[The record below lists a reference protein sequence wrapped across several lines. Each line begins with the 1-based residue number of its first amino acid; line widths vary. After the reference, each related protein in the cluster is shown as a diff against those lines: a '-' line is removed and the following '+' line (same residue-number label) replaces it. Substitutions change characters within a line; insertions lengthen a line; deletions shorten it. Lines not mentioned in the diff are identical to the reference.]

1 MIKFRTKNKAFAL
14 RKTGAAALITAA
26 TLTLALLFTGC
37 PQKAKPKAQEP
48 TPPEY
53 TPVAHGKLK
62 EYIQNLPAGDTVH
75 KIEVTGLKKEHL
87 NDSGSGSLRSI
98 LHFGLNKKV
107 ALKLPKTVEGLT
119 DMSNCFAECENLVSV
134 ANIPSG
140 VRDMRGCF
148 EGCIRLKTAPV
159 IPYGVLEMSY
169 CFQGCKNLTSVT
181 LKCGCIPHFFEDTFK
196 DCTALG
202 VDSIKVPKAAYH
214 QFITAEALNKM
225 AVPGTD
231 DEEKKAKFKGLAEL
245 NP

>member
-1 MIKFRTKNKAFAL
+1 MKQRV
-14 RKTGAAALITAA
+14 KTILFIGLALI
-26 TLTLALLFTGC
+26 ALFGMTGC
-37 PQKAKPKAQEP
+37 PQAAKPEEP
-48 TPPEY
+48 PAPPEY

-119 DMSNCFAECENLVSV
+119 DMSNCFLECENLVSV

-140 VRDMRGCF
+140 VTDMRGCF

-169 CFQGCKNLTSVT
+169 CFKGCTSLTSVT
-181 LKCGCIPHFFEDTFK
+181 LKCNYNDGKFAIAFK
-196 DCTALG
+196 NCTSLSDG
-202 VDSIKVPKAAYH
+202 SIKVPASYYNNY
-214 QFITAEALNKM
+214 TAEAALNAM
-225 AVPGTD
+225 EVPGD
-231 DEEKKAKFKGLAEL
+231 DAAAKKAKFAKIG
-245 NP
+245 

>member
-1 MIKFRTKNKAFAL
+1 MKQRV
-14 RKTGAAALITAA
+14 KTILFIGLALI
-26 TLTLALLFTGC
+26 ALFGMTGC
-37 PQKAKPKAQEP
+37 PQAAKPEEP
-48 TPPEY
+48 PAPPEY

-119 DMSNCFAECENLVSV
+119 DMSNCFLECENLVSV

-140 VRDMRGCF
+140 VTDMRGCF

-169 CFQGCKNLTSVT
+169 CFKGCTSLTSVT

-196 DCTALG
+196 DCDALG
-202 VDSIKVPKAAYH
+202 EGSIKVPKDAYNR
-214 QFITAEALNKM
+214 FTTSEALNKM
-225 AVPGTD
+225 AVPGAD
-231 DEEKKAKFKGLAEL
+231 DDAKKAKFKGLAEL

>member
-1 MIKFRTKNKAFAL
+1 MKTNNSKTKAKAFL
-14 RKTGAAALITAA
+14 GAAFMLLIALIFTA
-26 TLTLALLFTGC
+26 C

-62 EYIQNLPAGDTVH
+62 EYIQKLPPGDTVH

-98 LHFGLNKKV
+98 LHFGLNKTV

-119 DMSNCFAECENLVSV
+119 DMSNCFLECENLVSV

-140 VRDMRGCF
+140 VTDMRGCF

-169 CFQGCKNLTSVT
+169 CFKGCKNLTSVT

-196 DCTALG
+196 DCDALG
-202 VDSIKVPKAAYH
+202 EGSIKVPKAAYNR
-214 QFITAEALNKM
+214 FTTSEALNKM
-225 AVPGTD
+225 AVPGAT
-231 DEEKKAKFKGLAEL
+231 EAEKRAKFKGLAEL